1 MTNFQPRKN
10 IHIGRDPQ
18 NDYVINDKNVSR
30 NHAKLI
36 IYNDTE
42 YFLEDLNS
50 SNGTFV
56 NGVRIQ
62 QKKVKAG
69 DFLSFARNGNSIEL
83 NDLIELISKIKSDNR
98 SIAQNDYT
106 AEFQKLEKIYT
117 DYPSEQ
123 KNLKKIE
130 KDVRFY
136 SVVISSTIGVLAFVL
151 SFFKSS
157 GSSLFIL
164 VSGISSLGISIL
176 APTLASR
183 FLKTDEKLE
192 SLEKNY
198 REKYRCPNPHCHHPF
213 GNREWAY
220 WAKKRNCPSCKT
232 VWVK

>member
-106 AEFQKLEKIYT
+106 AEFQ
-117 DYPSEQ
+117 
-123 KNLKKIE
+123 
-130 KDVRFY
+130 
-136 SVVISSTIGVLAFVL
+136 
-151 SFFKSS
+151 
-157 GSSLFIL
+157 
-164 VSGISSLGISIL
+164 
-176 APTLASR
+176 
-183 FLKTDEKLE
+183 
-192 SLEKNY
+192 
-198 REKYRCPNPHCHHPF
+198 
-213 GNREWAY
+213 
-220 WAKKRNCPSCKT
+220 
-232 VWVK
+232 